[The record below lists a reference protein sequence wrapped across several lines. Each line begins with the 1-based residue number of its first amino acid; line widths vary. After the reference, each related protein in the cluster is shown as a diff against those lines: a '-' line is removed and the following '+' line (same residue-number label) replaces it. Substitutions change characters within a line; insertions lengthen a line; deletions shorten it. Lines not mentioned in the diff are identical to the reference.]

1 MAFPPRQNPSAD
13 ESHRFHRQAL
23 ARIGTIP
30 GVRLAAVSNYAPP
43 FGGMGSPLQIPGLS
57 LPAEA
62 SVLVFCSEGL
72 IDTMGLPLAK
82 GRQFSEGEVEQ
93 ARHVALINE
102 SLARTYFGGE
112 DPIGRSVRL
121 PRLATFPVL

>member
-1 MAFPPRQNPSAD
+1 RGP
-13 ESHRFHRQAL
+13 HRFHRQARE
-23 ARIGTIP
+23 RIATIP
-30 GVRLAAVSNYAPP
+30 GVRSAAVSNYAPP

-62 SVLVFCSEGL
+62 SVSVLFCSEGL
-72 IDTMGLPLAK
+72 IHTMGLPLAR
-82 GRQFSEGEVEQ
+82 GRQFSAGEVEQ
-93 ARHVALINE
+93 SRQVALVNE

-121 PRLATFPVL
+121 PRLA